1 MKTIMAVLMLLV
13 STSLLADPNPNAL
26 INANCHAS
34 FNNDCPP
41 ENGVDKVSVPEPS
54 TLALM
59 GLGLAAIA
67 LVRAHKRKI

>member
-13 STSLLADPNPNAL
+13 STSLLADPNSNAL
-26 INANCHAS
+26 DNANCHAS
-34 FNNDCPP
+34 FKDCQT

-59 GLGLAAIA
+59 GLGLAAIT
-67 LVRAHKRKI
+67 LVSAKKRKI